1 MPHEELGL
9 ITLLYLLLSNLT
21 VLILA
26 GGAFFLFMLLSGYK
40 SITVKLRKDKEHKK
54 LHKQKHSK
62 EQQYLNRLEKNVKK
76 KKR

>member
-54 LHKQKHSK
+54 LHKQKYSQ

-76 KKR
+76 KKK

>member
-54 LHKQKHSK
+54 LHKQKHSQ

-76 KKR
+76 KNR